1 MGRIRILILE
11 DQRVKWKNRDFH
23 LNQIKKAKRT
33 KIAKSKIHRQH
44 QIRVI
49 KHHQTIKRLN
59 LHFFKSGLVG
69 KVDNKI
75 ETNRLVANKKVEA
88 CHGEKTFIIL
98 FEIRNKGLTYD

>member
-11 DQRVKWKNRDFH
+11 DQRVKWKNREFH

-44 QIRVI
+44 RIRVI

-69 KVDNKI
+69 KLDKI
-75 ETNRLVANKKVEA
+75 ETSRLVANKKVAA
-88 CHGEKTFIIL
+88 CLGEKTFIIS
-98 FEIRNKGLTYD
+98 FEIKIEI